1 MSATSVRIFGCP
13 TCGFRVDT
21 NEQSCPRCGN
31 EFRDDTRFEC
41 PFCGDLVHSG
51 LDKCPS
57 CHVSYSEFKAR
68 AAPKAADDSID
79 SLLMEIIKL
88 EATSVKDEEKR
99 FSCPKCDL
107 LLEGTETHCP
117 RCGKSLDVEI
127 ALQCPV
133 CGALVG
139 ARDHR
144 CGECGTVFDADAES
158 ASRTEDAESKLEEI
172 MSFTGPSEPE
182 QPEMR
187 TLPSPAPVQARERNS
202 VIDFA
207 SSMLGKPK
215 DVVRTEPEKSRPPP
229 PPPEPPAVEQPE
241 PEPTAE
247 PPQTAPPIE
256 PEKTP
261 QELFEEIEAELADT
275 GEGAPAPTP
284 KKSSSGTGKKK
295 TRKLKAKPK
304 Q

>member
-41 PFCGDLVHSG
+41 PFCGDLVQSG
-51 LDKCPS
+51 LDECPS
-57 CHVSYSEFKAR
+57 CHVSYSEFKER
-68 AAPKAADDSID
+68 AAPKASNDSID

-107 LLEGTETHCP
+107 LLEGTETACP
-117 RCGKSLDVEI
+117 RCGKDLDVEV

-139 ARDHR
+139 AGDTR
-144 CGECGTVFDADAES
+144 CGECGTVFDAGAES
-158 ASRTEDAESKLEEI
+158 AARTDEAESRLEEI
-172 MSFTGPSEPE
+172 MSIAGSSHPEQQMAAQPPREPPPEPREKDSGVEFASAMFGKIKEAVRQEPE
-182 QPEMR
+182 VKR
-187 TLPSPAPVQARERNS
+187 A
-202 VIDFA
+202 
-207 SSMLGKPK
+207 
-215 DVVRTEPEKSRPPP
+215 PPP
-229 PPPEPPAVEQPE
+229 PPMPQVVEQPE
-241 PEPTAE
+241 PEPIVE
-247 PPQTAPPIE
+247 QPPEATLVV
-256 PEKTP
+256 PEKTSEDLL
-261 QELFEEIEAELADT
+261 QEIEAELAAPD
-275 GEGAPAPTP
+275 EAAPAAKPQKTT
-284 KKSSSGTGKKK
+284 SGAGKKK